1 MKLLQ
6 INTVLNSGSTGHIAE
21 EIGITAMTEGHGSYI
36 AAAYTNR
43 PSSSEVVKIGSDT
56 DRKIHGVKTRLS
68 DRHGFGSKR
77 ATIQLIER
85 IKEIDPDII
94 NLHNIHGYYL
104 NIEVMFE
111 YLKNAGKP
119 IVWTLH
125 DCWPFT
131 GHCAHYQYVN
141 CNKWKTQCHH
151 CPNINGYP
159 ASWLVDNSRGNY
171 SRKKEIFSKVD
182 NLTIVVPS
190 GWLHDQLPDSFLKN
204 YPARLIY
211 NGINTDIFKPG
222 DKFLI
227 RSRLGIGSRKLILG
241 VSGIWSHQKGLND
254 FFQIREKLDKDVAIV
269 LVGLNKEQAK
279 RLPEGITGIERTE
292 SISELVD
299 LYSAADVFVNP
310 TYVDNFPS
318 VNIEALSC
326 GTPVVTYNTGG
337 SPEAVDQNTGLVVE
351 KGNIKELIKAVLT
364 VINTT
369 DRYTSD
375 MCRERVIS
383 LFSAK
388 ERFGDYL
395 RLYEEILV
403 ETGIQSGN

>member
-6 INTVLNSGSTGHIAE
+6 INTTLNSGSTGRIAE
-21 EIGITAMTEGHGSYI
+21 EIGNAAMAEGHLSYI

-43 PSSSEVVKIGSDT
+43 PSSSGVIKIGSDI
-56 DRKIHGVKTRLS
+56 DRKIHGVKTRLL

-77 ATIQLIER
+77 STIRLIER
-85 IKEIDPDII
+85 IEEIDPDII

-104 NIEVMFE
+104 NIDILFE
-111 YLKNAGKP
+111 YFKKAGKP

-131 GHCAHYQYVN
+131 GHCAHYQYVK
-141 CNKWKTQCHH
+141 CDKWKTQCHH
-151 CPNINGYP
+151 CPNRLGYP
-159 ASWLVDNSRGNY
+159 ASWFIDNSRGNY

-182 NLTIVVPS
+182 NLTIIVPS
-190 GWLHDQLPDSFLKN
+190 GWLYDQLPDSFLKN

-211 NGINTDIFKPG
+211 NGINPDIFRPG
-222 DKFLI
+222 DKLLV
-227 RSRLGIGSRKLILG
+227 RSRLGIGNRKMILG
-241 VSGIWSHQKGLND
+241 VSSIWNQRKGLND
-254 FFQIREKLDKDVAIV
+254 FIQIREMLDKDVVIV
-269 LVGLNKEQAK
+269 LAGLNKEQIK
-279 RLPEGITGIERTE
+279 KLPEGITGIERTE

-299 LYSAADVFVNP
+299 MYSAADLFVNP
-310 TYVDNFPS
+310 TYVDNFPNT
-318 VNIEALSC
+318 NIESLAC

-337 SPEAVDQNTGLVVE
+337 SPEAIDQNTGLVVD
-351 KGNIKELIKAVLT
+351 KGNITDLKKAILT

-369 DRYTSD
+369 DRFTRD
-375 MCRERVIS
+375 LCRDRAVS
-383 LFSAK
+383 LFSSK

-403 ETGIQSGN
+403 KKSIQSGN